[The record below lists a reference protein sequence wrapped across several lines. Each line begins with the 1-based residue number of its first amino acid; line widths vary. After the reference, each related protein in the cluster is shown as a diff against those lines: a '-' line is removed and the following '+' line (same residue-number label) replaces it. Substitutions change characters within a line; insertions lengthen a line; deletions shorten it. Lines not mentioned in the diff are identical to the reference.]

1 MSEFNMKLKQAFSV
15 PKRAMFKIAI
25 LTTCLVSGI
34 FVITK
39 KYRENMFIITSSY
52 GSKPVGTIFPANFIS

>member
-1 MSEFNMKLKQAFSV
+1 MSEFNMKRKQDISV

-25 LTTCLVSGI
+25 LATCLVSSI

-39 KYRENMFIITSSY
+39 KHREKY
-52 GSKPVGTIFPANFIS
+52 V

>member
-1 MSEFNMKLKQAFSV
+1 MSEFNMKRKQAISV

-34 FVITK
+34 FIITK
-39 KYRENMFIITSSY
+39 KHREKYIIISSND
-52 GSKPVGTIFPANFIS
+52 SKPVGTIFPDNFIS